1 MISLH
6 LVISKVESETYC
18 THAWWRHPIS
28 VSSEPEEQLHE
39 NEETVHT
46 EATRQALAWS
56 TTESG
61 VPLGK
66 VMMTDLS
73 DPANT
78 NGRTSR
84 VANVSFILKILRKRS
99 SNISFQMSWMYSA
112 RSQSKSD
119 QVWQGVECV
128 IPRITWLYDN
138 PFLFGA
144 STSEQLHFTSLSFSF
159 PCQSLS
165 SFHSAVFIA
174 FTQSW

>member
-1 MISLH
+1 MISLY

-119 QVWQGVECV
+119 KELNASFQGSHDCMT
-128 IPRITWLYDN
+128 IPFSLALPPQN
-138 PFLFGA
+138 N
-144 STSEQLHFTSLSFSF
+144 FTSPLDRKS
-159 PCQSLS
+159 
-165 SFHSAVFIA
+165 VV
-174 FTQSW
+174 